1 MTVILCVLTSRTLVK
16 PSWRPATVTAWRP
29 VERCRDKW
37 SSASWEQTLCWSWF
51 DWALLYSSKTRRWT
65 GDYAAALP
73 YQEPT
78 NHNASSVKEPGVW
91 KWGYTNNRTY
101 RRPFTSAVYSRVWRE
116 LRRISIPPEKNEFGV
131 VEDAISS
138 CLEGLTCTLQS
149 LLSRSPNTFSIPPH
163 PPPSLF
169 LCKFG
174 QIFNKWGSAPRRI
187 RTSRPLG
194 SASAPLCYQHSV

>member
-1 MTVILCVLTSRTLVK
+1 MTVILCVLASRTLVK
-16 PSWRPATVTAWRP
+16 PSWRLATVTAWRP
-29 VERCRDKW
+29 VERCRDRW
-37 SSASWEQTLCWSWF
+37 SSASWEQTVCWSWF

-116 LRRISIPPEKNEFGV
+116 LRRTSIPPEKNEFGV

-138 CLEGLTCTLQS
+138 CLRGLLA
-149 LLSRSPNTFSIPPH
+149 LF
-163 PPPSLF
+163 SLF
-169 LCKFG
+169 LVDLRTRSQFHPTRHPHY
-174 QIFNKWGSAPRRI
+174 FYANLAGSAPRRI